1 MGGEILGF
9 VLGQP
14 AQTLFP
20 AGDKAHL
27 NVRGTEQMHR
37 PYDQRNQ
44 DPVHRA
50 RAEERR
56 PTKCSQPRIHRRQAP
71 RCGVQAGHIVHIP
84 EDPVAGVPVGD
95 CISHLDDRLQIAL
108 GHNPMDRKENDVALY
123 SDVMRA
129 TLLIGEMGFR
139 AQGIGLHS
147 GRSISRFAVRPLSVF
162 CDRTESSGLR
172 QVIAQSLGQL
182 AWLERGVV
190 LVNGF
195 ADVLL
200 QVVVCHLT

>member
-1 MGGEILGF
+1 
-9 VLGQP
+9 
-14 AQTLFP
+14 
-20 AGDKAHL
+20 
-27 NVRGTEQMHR
+27 
-37 PYDQRNQ
+37 
-44 DPVHRA
+44 
-50 RAEERR
+50 
-56 PTKCSQPRIHRRQAP
+56 
-71 RCGVQAGHIVHIP
+71 
-84 EDPVAGVPVGD
+84 
-95 CISHLDDRLQIAL
+95 
-108 GHNPMDRKENDVALY
+108 
-123 SDVMRA
+123 MRA

-190 LVNGF
+190 FVNGF

-200 QVVVCHLT
+200 QVVVGHLT